1 LVHIK
6 LKITNYKFKNYKIKI
21 NRKENNM
28 AIDLAAIRKK
38 LNQISGQNS
47 KRNVMWRPEENSET
61 TVRLIAYPNNEGQPF
76 KELMFYYNIGNN
88 PGLLAPYQY
97 GKADP
102 IQELI
107 TKLRDEGSKESYEL
121 AKKLYPKMRCYAPV
135 IVRGEEDKGV
145 RLWAFGKQVYQTL
158 LNYMLDED
166 YGDITDPL
174 EGRDVRITCSKTPG
188 KMWAT
193 TDVRPRGKDTPLS
206 EDSKQSKNWLDNIP
220 DVNDL
225 FELKSYQELEN
236 IVNQWLNGE
245 DEDEKEETSRGGSW
259 GSSSSN
265 SDDSPDTLASKH
277 KSLDD
282 AFAELESL

>member
-1 LVHIK
+1 
-6 LKITNYKFKNYKIKI
+6 
-21 NRKENNM
+21 M

-38 LNQISGQNS
+38 LGQLSGQNS
-47 KRNVMWRPEENSET
+47 KKNTMWRPEEGSES
-61 TVRLIAYPNNEGQPF
+61 TVRLIAYPDNEGQPF

-88 PGLLAPYQY
+88 PGLLAPYQF

-135 IVRGEEDKGV
+135 IVRGEEDKSV

-174 EGRDVRITCSKTPG
+174 EGRDVRVTCTKAPG

-193 TDVRPRGKDTPLS
+193 TDVRPRGKDSPLS
-206 EDSKQSKNWLDNIP
+206 EDSSKSKQWLDNIP

-225 FELKSYQELEN
+225 FELKTYEELER
-236 IVNQWLNGE
+236 IVNEWLNGD
-245 DEDEKEETSRGGSW
+245 DEDNKEETTRGGSFKSN
-259 GSSSSN
+259 SSQSK
-265 SDDSPDTLASKH
+265 SDDSPDSIAGKYS
-277 KSLDD
+277 SIDD
-282 AFAELESL
+282 AFADLEGL